1 MGNFCTFLLSF
12 IVNLKPLLKKKKT
25 SPKNLT
31 LRVDIFGKTCFT
43 FMYVYILYMC
53 VCLLDCD
60 IKCIFFRSKKRNGY
74 SRPSTCTGSTSAGST
89 NCKLK
94 IFRNKNST
102 KFQEAKLEFAT
113 SPTMIYIA
121 FALC

>member
-1 MGNFCTFLLSF
+1 
-12 IVNLKPLLKKKKT
+12 
-25 SPKNLT
+25 
-31 LRVDIFGKTCFT
+31 
-43 FMYVYILYMC
+43 MC
-53 VCLLDCD
+53 VCLLDCG
-60 IKCIFFRSKKRNGY
+60 IKCIFFRSKKKKEMDTVD
-74 SRPSTCTGSTSAGST
+74 PPHAQVTSAGST

-94 IFRNKNST
+94 IFRNKNSR

>member
-1 MGNFCTFLLSF
+1 MDT
-12 IVNLKPLLKKKKT
+12 
-25 SPKNLT
+25 
-31 LRVDIFGKTCFT
+31 VDPPHAQ
-43 FMYVYILYMC
+43 V
-53 VCLLDCD
+53 
-60 IKCIFFRSKKRNGY
+60 
-74 SRPSTCTGSTSAGST
+74 TSAGST

-94 IFRNKNST
+94 IFRNKNSR